1 MGKEKQ
7 FEITKIPSFID
18 MHVHFREPGFE
29 YKETIETGIAAA
41 RAGGFSGVCTMPNTN
56 PVTDNPAV
64 IKEILSKAKK
74 HHFEIYPIAA
84 ITKNLD
90 SLELVDFKELKNA
103 GAVAFSNDGLP
114 LLDKD
119 VFLEALKSEELII
132 SHCEDETAE
141 IAWQIETFE
150 RALSEGFKPRL
161 HFCHVSKKESVDLIR
176 KAKYKGLKNLTCETA
191 PHYFTLTK
199 EDINNTGVFKMN
211 PCLGSQADKRAIMD
225 GLFDNTIDVIAT
237 DHAPH
242 SNEEK
247 MLPYIESPNG
257 ITGLET
263 AFSLSYELLGLDK
276 TLEKMAYNPRKI
288 LKIKNQKMIKTAL
301 NEEWLVVPSLFKT
314 KCKVSPYKGMKL
326 KGRVIDE

>member
-1 MGKEKQ
+1 MVKEKQ
-7 FEITKIPSFID
+7 YETITIPSFID

-56 PVTDNPAV
+56 PVADSVDV

-74 HHFEIYPIAA
+74 YKFEIYPVAA
-84 ITKNLD
+84 ITKNLNT
-90 SLELVDFKELKNA
+90 LELVDFKELKKA
-103 GAVAFSNDGLP
+103 GAIAFSNDGLP
-114 LLDKD
+114 LLDKE
-119 VFLEALKSEELII
+119 VFLNALKSEELIL

-141 IAWQIETFE
+141 IAWQIELFE
-150 RALSEGFKPRL
+150 KALKEGFSPRL

-191 PHYFTLTK
+191 PHYFTFTK
-199 EDINNTGVFKMN
+199 DDMDATGVYKMN
-211 PCLGSQADKRAIMD
+211 PPLGSETDKRAIMD

-247 MLPYIESPNG
+247 LSLYPDSPNG

-288 LKIKNQKMIKTAL
+288 LKIQNTKMIKAAL
-301 NEEWLVVPSLFKT
+301 DASWVVAPTLFKT

-326 KGRVIDE
+326 KGKIINE